1 MVSPPLN
8 QNTAN
13 ASSPAKTK
21 QTNINC
27 CVFGNGCGSQVGGLG
42 GGRLYILKHQNKMRM
57 TNLSYDNAFE
67 LNNNQP
73 KLFLQIQ
80 QQTHESVL
88 FFQVYTI
95 K

>member
-1 MVSPPLN
+1 
-8 QNTAN
+8 
-13 ASSPAKTK
+13 
-21 QTNINC
+21 
-27 CVFGNGCGSQVGGLG
+27 LG